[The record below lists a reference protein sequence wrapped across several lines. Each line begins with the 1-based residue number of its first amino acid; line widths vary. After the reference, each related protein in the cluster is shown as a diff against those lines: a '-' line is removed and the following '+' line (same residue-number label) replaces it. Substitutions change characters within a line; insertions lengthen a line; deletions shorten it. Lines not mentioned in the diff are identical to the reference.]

1 MAWQLSKGA
10 PDVEFLVHIVIQPP
24 ESLDAGTLGRLR
36 QAEAARAWEL
46 ADSGVLLRLWR
57 EPGQWA
63 NWGLW
68 AARDEPDLQA
78 ALQSLPL
85 RPYMD
90 VTVHPLDAHPSDPAR
105 NTRAS
110 VRG

>member
-1 MAWQLSKGA
+1 
-10 PDVEFLVHIVIQPP
+10 VEFLVHIVIRPP

-36 QAEAARAWEL
+36 QAEAARAREL

-57 EPGQWA
+57 EPGRWA

-68 AARDEPDLQA
+68 ASPDEPGLRA
-78 ALQSLPL
+78 ALGSLPL

-90 VTVHPLDAHPSDPAR
+90 VTVHPLDAHPSDPAPE
-105 NTRAS
+105 TRAG